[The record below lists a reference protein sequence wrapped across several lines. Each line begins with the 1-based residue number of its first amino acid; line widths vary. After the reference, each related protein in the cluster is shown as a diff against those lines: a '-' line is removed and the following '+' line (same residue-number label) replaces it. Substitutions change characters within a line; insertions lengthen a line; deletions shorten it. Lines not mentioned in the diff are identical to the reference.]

1 MCYRWRRSVRQPV
14 QRLSELREIA
24 GVALLS
30 VVSNAVAVG
39 VVGAWRAWQPSRAV
53 DVGRLIREP
62 NRYATTHYR
71 TVAWWAVLTLVL
83 ACVVGI
89 ALAALADASAQ
100 ERSWTHTV
108 VGWLRGSRDDDV
120 TTEPAWWFMFAS
132 RPDEDV
138 YAGCELDDGRYVGGW
153 VYSFSAESDETEN
166 REIVLTEPET
176 RDGSGNVVAMEA
188 SAVVVS
194 ARRLQF
200 VTVTYVPVVESAV

>member
-1 MCYRWRRSVRQPV
+1 V
-14 QRLSELREIA
+14 QKLSELREVA
-24 GVALLS
+24 GVALVS
-30 VVSNAVAVG
+30 VASNAIAVG
-39 VVGAWRAWQPSRAV
+39 LVDAWRAWQPSRTV
-53 DVGRLIREP
+53 DIGRLVREP
-62 NRYATTHYR
+62 NRYATTHYL
-71 TVAWWAVLTLVL
+71 TVATWVAVTLAV
-83 ACVVGI
+83 ACFVGL
-89 ALAALADASAQ
+89 ALAVLADATGQ
-100 ERSWTHTV
+100 EGSWPHRV

-120 TTEPAWWFMFAS
+120 TTEPAWWCMFAS
-132 RPDEDV
+132 RPDEYV

-166 REIVLTEPET
+166 REIVLTEPQT